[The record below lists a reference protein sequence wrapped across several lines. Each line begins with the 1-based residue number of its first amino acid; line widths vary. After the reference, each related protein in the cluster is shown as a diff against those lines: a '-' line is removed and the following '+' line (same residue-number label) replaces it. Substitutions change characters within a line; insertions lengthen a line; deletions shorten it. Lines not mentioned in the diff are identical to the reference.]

1 MDEQEIRELLSALYV
16 ARQTWQIEHD
26 TWKDRKDAILKQ
38 VAPQLE
44 AIDAEFEGRLLE
56 LGDQVASLET
66 SVCAAVKLHA
76 QSVKGEQLH
85 AVYSKGRTTWDGKK
99 LDGMMALIP
108 QLKEAR
114 KEGEPSVSIR
124 EVK

>member
-1 MDEQEIRELLSALYV
+1 MDEQEIRELLSKLYV
-16 ARQTWQIEHD
+16 ARQSLQIEMD
-26 TWKDRKDAILKQ
+26 AWRDRKDAVLNK
-38 VAPQLE
+38 VAPEL
-44 AIDAEFEGRLLE
+44 AKIDAEFEDRIQE
-56 LGDQVASLET
+56 FGDQIHSLET
-66 SVCAAVKLHA
+66 SICTAVKLHQ

>member
-44 AIDAEFEGRLLE
+44 AIDAKFEGRLLE
-56 LGDQVASLET
+56 LSDRVASIEA